1 MMHATNLTERIPQ
14 RLVFFLGK
22 GGVGRTTLATSFA
35 LSCAQKGEK
44 TLIVQWALHDAVSL
58 LFAKPAAGHDSES
71 IAPNLWTM
79 NFSPDEAIREY
90 FIDHLKMKLIYNL
103 VIENKHVQRL
113 IHAAP
118 GVQEL
123 FFLGRLFWLI
133 CLSEEIRG
141 TRFDRV
147 IVDAQATGH
156 GVSLF
161 TVAPTI
167 AQFGMTGPLATECE
181 RVAQMLADEKLVG
194 TALVT
199 LPEELPVEET
209 LEFLPRLTRDLG
221 RAPMAL
227 FVNRSLRPFM
237 ETNQAALAE
246 NHVLDVWKNRLS
258 TDKAVRA
265 LELLHR
271 DLRKRVHFETFLRES
286 TAKIAPQMP
295 IISVPDVGLAN
306 PEAAAPT
313 VLQGVSDW
321 LTNGKNLNQELIN
334 SQSKTHPSSGR
345 GHLADEFSEDQR

>member
-1 MMHATNLTERIPQ
+1 MSPSASLAERIPQ

-35 LSCAQKGEK
+35 QACARSGQK
-44 TLIVQWALHDAVSL
+44 TLIVQWALQDAVSS
-58 LFAKPAAGHDSES
+58 LFSRPVAGHDAEQV
-71 IAPNLWTM
+71 AQNLWAM

-90 FIDHLKMKLIYNL
+90 FIDHLKLKLLYNL

-123 FFLGRLFWLI
+123 FFLGRLFWLV

-147 IVDAQATGH
+147 VVDTQATGH

-161 TVAPTI
+161 TIAPTI

-181 RVAQMLADEKLVG
+181 RVSRMLADPRLVG

-209 LEFLPRLTRDLG
+209 LEFLPKLNRDLG
-221 RAPMAL
+221 RAPQAL
-227 FVNRSLRPFM
+227 FVNRSIFPFVEKHPLSMDSQHVM
-237 ETNQAALAE
+237 ELWKSRLQTPDAL
-246 NHVLDVWKNRLS
+246 
-258 TDKAVRA
+258 RA
-265 LELLHR
+265 LGVLHH
-271 DLRKRVHFETFLRES
+271 DLRKRQHFEQTLRNTCAER
-286 TAKIAPQMP
+286 APAMP
-295 IISVPDVGLAN
+295 VISVPDIGLSN
-306 PEAAAPT
+306 PEAGAPA
-313 VLQGVSDW
+313 VLQGVTDW
-321 LTNGKNLNQELIN
+321 LLNGNEQILHVPENQIQRDR
-334 SQSKTHPSSGR
+334 SPSASF
-345 GHLADEFSEDQR
+345 EISEDQR

>member
-1 MMHATNLTERIPQ
+1 MTVSANLTQRIPQ

-35 LSCAQKGEK
+35 QACALKGEK
-44 TLIVQWALHDAVSL
+44 TLIVQWVLHDAVSS

-71 IAPNLWTM
+71 VAPNLWTM
-79 NFSPDEAIREY
+79 NFNPDEAIREY
-90 FIDHLKMKLIYNL
+90 FIDHLKMRLVYNL

-123 FFLGRLFWLI
+123 FFLGRLFWLV

-167 AQFGMTGPLATECE
+167 AQFGMTGPLATECD
-181 RVAQMLADEKLVG
+181 RVAKMIANPELVG

-209 LEFLPRLTRDLG
+209 LEFLPRLSRDLG
-221 RAPMAL
+221 RQPNAI
-227 FVNRSLRPFM
+227 FVNRSLAPYA
-237 ETNQAALAE
+237 ETERAALDE
-246 NHVLDVWKNRLS
+246 GYVLELWKKRLS
-258 TDKAVRA
+258 SEKALRA
-265 LELLHR
+265 LSLLHR
-271 DLRKRVHFETFLRES
+271 DLRKRAHFESVLRDAVGKSAAE
-286 TAKIAPQMP
+286 IPV
-295 IISVPDVGLAN
+295 ISVPDIGLSH
-306 PEAAAPT
+306 PEAAAPA
-313 VLQGVSDW
+313 VLQGVTDW
-321 LTNGKNLNQELIN
+321 LVKGIQLSPSDF
-334 SQSKTHPSSGR
+334 SQQTRLSPNVH
-345 GHLADEFSEDQR
+345 EEQR